1 MTVDLHI
8 KGMSMSE
15 KTAVTY
21 PELNTPAGN
30 APAAQDAG
38 TQIKQLRFFVVT
50 PAKLGEAFLYRWK
63 LAVFVGLC
71 FACVGAAIAW
81 VTYKPKYTASAHVR
95 LTSNK
100 KNVLP
105 GAEEAGR
112 QSRDEDFQKT
122 QAFEVK
128 YQRQLLRKVLESD
141 GIRELSTVRMQEDA
155 LVWLEKELQASF
167 VSGTEFIR
175 VSLSGEH
182 PEDLK
187 EIVNRVFDAYQVRF
201 AEISTKERDDR
212 LLNIER
218 ATISTEAKVQE
229 KRTDLKNLT
238 EKLGTNDPQALTLRQ
253 RIIIEEFG
261 VLKREQSA
269 LEAEM
274 RKLQSAQ
281 QVHKEEL
288 DKIDKNSAPEVLV
301 KDQMELHPTV
311 QKAQHEVDRIEAK
324 LKENRRLYKADSP
337 RLKEVENELK
347 TAQTQLEKSREAVR
361 PDVLAKVQDLL
372 RRQHATALSQAV
384 EKHRIIEKQHAA
396 VKTQVQ
402 QAQES
407 ADAIGKGSL
416 GIENQRGQLAELEL
430 VLKRLRA
437 EKERLQIEK
446 MSSTDLREALRIS
459 TQWADTPTVNQAS
472 LVKTGGI
479 YALIGLALG
488 LFGISYLEARFHR
501 VHKTTSLHQELGVP
515 TLGVLPLLA
524 KRRAGAYGGPGEGM
538 PGILFTDAVNGICTR
553 LLCDDRLSK
562 NSVLMV
568 TSANEDEGKTT
579 VATQLAMGMARAGR
593 KTLLLDCDFRNPS
606 CEKHLALE
614 SSLGIAEVLC
624 GEVELGEALQSIPNS
639 DMKVLAAGE
648 FNSQVTKALNDGRL
662 AALLKRLRK
671 EFDCIIIDS
680 APTPVVADGLLI
692 GKLVDGVIVVIRA
705 KVSKT
710 PSVVSAIDQLSVL
723 KIPALGSVINAN
735 PSGVTSYYL

>member
-38 TQIKQLRFFVVT
+38 SQIKQLRFFVVT

-81 VTYKPKYTASAHVR
+81 VTYKPKYTASAVVR
-95 LTSNK
+95 LTSSK
-100 KNVLP
+100 KSLLP
-105 GAEEAGR
+105 GGDEAGR
-112 QSRDEDFQKT
+112 QGREEEFQRT
-122 QAFEVK
+122 QALVVK
-128 YQRQLLRKVLESD
+128 QRKLLKPVIENAQ
-141 GIRELSTVRMQEDA
+141 IRGLPTVYRQEDP
-155 LVWLEKELQASF
+155 LVWLEKELQAGF
-167 VSGTEFIR
+167 FSGTDFFRI
-175 VSLSGEH
+175 SLSGEF
-182 PEDLK
+182 PEDLEK
-187 EIVNRVFDAYQVRF
+187 IVNRVFESYLEQF
-201 AEISTKERDDR
+201 AELSTKEQADR
-212 LLNIER
+212 LLKFDEHI
-218 ATISTEAKVQE
+218 AKSEGNAAGLRNQL
-229 KRTDLKNLT
+229 KKLTDNF
-238 EKLGTNDPQALTLRQ
+238 GDPQALTVKQ
-253 RIIIEEFG
+253 QNIIAKFKRLESEVATLEED
-261 VLKREQSA
+261 L
-269 LEAEM
+269 
-274 RKLQSAQ
+274 RKLSSDRDVQ
-281 QVHKEEL
+281 QDQL
-288 DKIDKNSAPEVLV
+288 DKLLPPDHLIKKLTDS
-301 KDQMELHPTV
+301 HPDV
-311 QKAQHEVDRIEAK
+311 QKLHQ
-324 LKENRRLYKADSP
+324 
-337 RLKEVENELK
+337 
-347 TAQTQLEKSREAVR
+347 
-361 PDVLAKVQDLL
+361 DV
-372 RRQHATALSQAV
+372 
-384 EKHRIIEKQHAA
+384 
-396 VKTQVQ
+396 
-402 QAQES
+402 
-407 ADAIGKGSL
+407 
-416 GIENQRGQLAELEL
+416 
-430 VLKRLRA
+430 LRA
-437 EKERLQIEK
+437 EKRLEDNRLLFVVGSPRLVEIESQLKNVQSQYEKVREAVKPETLVTARELLRRELLSAIADTSNKLKSKGIQRDTVADLAKRAEKEANAIGVGAGDIESLRGQLMQADQMGKELRERKDRLQIEK
-446 MSSTDLREALRIS
+446 MTKEDLLRSLKDVSQGAEIPS
-459 TQWADTPTVNQAS
+459 VNQAS
-472 LVKTGGI
+472 LVKTGSI
-479 YALIGLALG
+479 YSLIALAIGLL
-488 LFGISYLEARFHR
+488 GISYLEARFHR

-639 DMKVLAAGE
+639 DMKVLGAGE